1 MAEVCRRLASFSE
14 TPFRGLIWFLKAPR
28 PCKPPFHLTRAI
40 WNNFALKAGL
50 WLKTKG
56 CLSQRAGFL
65 PPAFEKRSQQ
75 IMVNK
80 WTKASPCADAGRPAS
95 KRRSKT
101 TQTRMTRTYRAYS
114 HASYPP
120 LSLPVLLK
128 LQICEAGGWLIW
140 EGSEALLCDFSGR
153 SCFMWQIWCIIKQR
167 TLKMISEGARASV
180 Y

>member
-14 TPFRGLIWFLKAPR
+14 TQFRGLIWFLKAPR

-101 TQTRMTRTYRAYS
+101 TQRSDAHDQNLQGLFSCVLSSAFVASAVETADMWGWWMINLRGQWSSSLWLQRAQLFHVANLMYN
-114 HASYPP
+114 
-120 LSLPVLLK
+120 
-128 LQICEAGGWLIW
+128 
-140 EGSEALLCDFSGR
+140 
-153 SCFMWQIWCIIKQR
+153 
-167 TLKMISEGARASV
+167 
-180 Y
+180 

>member
-1 MAEVCRRLASFSE
+1 MAKVCCRLASFSE
-14 TPFRGLIWFLKAPR
+14 TQFWGLIWFRKAPR

-80 WTKASPCADAGRPAS
+80 WTKVSPCADAGRLAS
-95 KRRSKT
+95 KQHSART
-101 TQTRMTRTYRAYS
+101 HMTRTCRAYS

-120 LSLPVLLK
+120 LSFPVLLK

-140 EGSEALLCDFSGR
+140 GDSGALLCDFSGR
-153 SCFMWQIWCIIKQR
+153 SCFMRQIWCIIEQR
-167 TLKMISEGARASV
+167 TLKMVSEGVRALV